1 MDDPQR
7 ALERWFSL
15 LVKHKFGIAAV
26 PTAGMAIGLLIIAIS
41 QALPSGPGERL
52 QDSGLF
58 LVQWSSYLF
67 VAAAA
72 TFIVL
77 AIMGEARRRR

>member
-26 PTAGMAIGLLIIAIS
+26 PIAGIAIGLLIIAIS
-41 QALPSGPGERL
+41 QALPPGPGERL

-72 TFIVL
+72 TFIAL

>member
-1 MDDPQR
+1 MTDPHR

-26 PTAGMAIGLLIIAIS
+26 PIAGIAIGLLIITVS
-41 QALPSGPGERL
+41 QALPPGPGERL

-58 LVQWSSYLF
+58 LVQWSGYLF
-67 VAAAA
+67 IVAAA

-77 AIMGEARRRR
+77 AVVGEARRRR

>member
-26 PTAGMAIGLLIIAIS
+26 PIAGMAIGLVIIAIS

-72 TFIVL
+72 TFIAL
-77 AIMGEARRRR
+77 AITGEARRRR